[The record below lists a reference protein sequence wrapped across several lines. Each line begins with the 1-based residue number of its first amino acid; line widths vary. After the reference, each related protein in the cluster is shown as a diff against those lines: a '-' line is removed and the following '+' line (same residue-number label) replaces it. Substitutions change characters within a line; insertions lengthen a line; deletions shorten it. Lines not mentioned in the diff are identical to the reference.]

1 AESVAR
7 RKALIEEAGAL
18 SQAQPLRIDA
28 VKALQQR
35 WQAEAHAVPL
45 DRKQE
50 QKLWEAFRSP
60 IDAAFERKTSERQQQ
75 AGALSA
81 VDQRVLEA
89 SRELEAASQSGDAQR
104 IRAAMAALEA
114 AGRDAPPA
122 EAAAPSAPAALA
134 PAEGAEASTE
144 GDAPAAADA
153 EASEGSEAAATKPA
167 APPRQVVA
175 MRGDDRPGARKAE
188 PAPARDG
195 RRDGR
200 PGRPEGRGADRGD
213 RGGWRDA
220 RDGRG
225 GRDDRAPRGPR
236 LGDAAFRAQRQAL
249 EAAQS

>member
-1 AESVAR
+1 EAHANSSDWKAQLRELHGFSERWRQAGHLSEKAFAEVQPIWKDAMHLAHARLEGAQAESVAR
-7 RKALIEEAGAL
+7 RRALIEEAGAL

-60 IDAAFERKTSERQQQ
+60 IDQAFERKTSDRQQQ
-75 AGALSA
+75 AGAMSA

-122 EAAAPSAPAALA
+122 EAA
-134 PAEGAEASTE
+134 
-144 GDAPAAADA
+144 
-153 EASEGSEAAATKPA
+153 
-167 APPRQVVA
+167 
-175 MRGDDRPGARKAE
+175 
-188 PAPARDG
+188 
-195 RRDGR
+195 
-200 PGRPEGRGADRGD
+200 
-213 RGGWRDA
+213 
-220 RDGRG
+220 
-225 GRDDRAPRGPR
+225 
-236 LGDAAFRAQRQAL
+236 
-249 EAAQS
+249 